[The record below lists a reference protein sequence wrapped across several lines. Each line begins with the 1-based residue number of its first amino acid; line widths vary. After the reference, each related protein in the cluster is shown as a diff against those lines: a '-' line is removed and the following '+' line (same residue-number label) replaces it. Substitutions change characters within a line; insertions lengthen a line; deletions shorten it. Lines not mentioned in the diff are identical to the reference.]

1 MAAETPPSPSPD
13 DDASL
18 AGPGSVSMML
28 DALKQGENDAV
39 AELWDRYF
47 RRLVPLA
54 KRRLGGASR
63 KVADEEDIALS
74 VINNLVNGAARGA
87 FPQLADREE
96 LWKLLIVLTQRK
108 VTDQVR
114 RDLAQKRGGN
124 NVRGES
130 IFMKA
135 GDGEQGL
142 GWDRVL
148 NEEPTPQALALMEER
163 CEQLMDTLEDDTLRQ
178 IARLKLESYTNEE
191 IAEQLGVTTRT
202 VKRKCALIREKWL
215 QFAEAQFTVD
225 LPE

>member
-1 MAAETPPSPSPD
+1 MATEDSR
-13 DDASL
+13 SL
-18 AGPGSVSMML
+18 SDENEHPISEPGSVSLML

-39 AELWDRYF
+39 ADLWDRYF

-54 KRRLGGASR
+54 KRRLGSGPR
-63 KVADEEDIALS
+63 KVADEEDVALS
-74 VINNLVNGAARGA
+74 VMNNLVNGAARGA

-108 VTDQVR
+108 VTDQIR
-114 RDLAQKRGGN
+114 KELAQKRGGN

-135 GDGEQGL
+135 GGGDDGL
-142 GWDRVL
+142 GWDAVL
-148 NEEPTPQALALMEER
+148 NQEPTPQALALMDER
-163 CEQLMDTLEDDTLRQ
+163 CAQLMDTLEDDTLRQ

-191 IAEQLGVTTRT
+191 IASELGVTTRT
-202 VKRKCALIREKWL
+202 IKRKCALIREKWL
-215 QFAEAQFTVD
+215 QFADAQFTVD